1 MKGLNNQDCL
11 ILMAVYNGEKYL
23 REQLDSILAQTDNT
37 WELIAQDDGSKD
49 SSLSILEE
57 YAGKDGRIHVRTN
70 ESGNHGPYQNYNVLI
85 NYARSLPAR
94 AFYLFADQ
102 DDRWDKDKLKTLKDF
117 FCRHHSDSSVPAL
130 LYGDMR
136 VIDENGKV
144 FIPSMN
150 AEDKI
155 RRSPVSMFFDPSVW
169 GCNFL
174 FNRALLDD
182 ILPVPDNAGR
192 VWGHDQYFARWAG
205 IRGSLLFLD
214 EPVMDYRRYRGS
226 VTSEHGLTVSTS
238 RILRRMRKIDRL
250 AADHA
255 VVYKSAQ
262 FVLDNLSRKELTPLQ
277 KETVT
282 AIGKCID
289 RGGLYALYFFVA
301 HKVNLGRK
309 IRTAS
314 HLLILI
320 SGKYKKHLKALV

>member
-1 MKGLNNQDCL
+1 
-11 ILMAVYNGEKYL
+11 
-23 REQLDSILAQTDNT
+23 
-37 WELIAQDDGSKD
+37 
-49 SSLSILEE
+49 
-57 YAGKDGRIHVRTN
+57 
-70 ESGNHGPYQNYNVLI
+70 
-85 NYARSLPAR
+85 
-94 AFYLFADQ
+94 
-102 DDRWDKDKLKTLKDF
+102 
-117 FCRHHSDSSVPAL
+117 
-130 LYGDMR
+130 
-136 VIDENGKV
+136 
-144 FIPSMN
+144 MN

-226 VTSEHGLTVSTS
+226 VTSEHDLTVSTS

>member
-1 MKGLNNQDCL
+1 
-11 ILMAVYNGEKYL
+11 
-23 REQLDSILAQTDNT
+23 
-37 WELIAQDDGSKD
+37 
-49 SSLSILEE
+49 
-57 YAGKDGRIHVRTN
+57 
-70 ESGNHGPYQNYNVLI
+70 
-85 NYARSLPAR
+85 
-94 AFYLFADQ
+94 
-102 DDRWDKDKLKTLKDF
+102 
-117 FCRHHSDSSVPAL
+117 
-130 LYGDMR
+130 
-136 VIDENGKV
+136 
-144 FIPSMN
+144 
-150 AEDKI
+150 
-155 RRSPVSMFFDPSVW
+155 
-169 GCNFL
+169 
-174 FNRALLDD
+174 
-182 ILPVPDNAGR
+182 
-192 VWGHDQYFARWAG
+192 
-205 IRGSLLFLD
+205 
-214 EPVMDYRRYRGS
+214 MDYRRYRGS